1 MLKMCPH
8 FFCGRLRQC
17 FTVALRERYR
27 ARQSGDIQAE
37 ERGLEGF
44 WAGPNDVDAS
54 TKRNWIGGRD
64 ELAKRA
70 DDFARGRW
78 IELFQAASET
88 EAPRHT
94 TVVRSETEDQVRKGQ
109 AALSRVR
116 RGQLSRARQEL
127 TGAALAPKTLD
138 TLAQLQGRRPQER
151 EMEIPA
157 EVMDH
162 ALFTKCLQSAPSGC
176 APDPGG
182 CSNEMLRVCLDDCE
196 VFQLLFRA
204 AEDCAS
210 ASMPESA
217 SKAFMSATMT
227 ALQKPDGGVRG
238 IATGTSFRR
247 LVAKTLARQFG
258 KAVESSCAPFQ
269 FALSTRV
276 GTDCV
281 GHVVR
286 ALTDENPMVTVLSI
300 DGVGAC
306 DHV

>member
-1 MLKMCPH
+1 M
-8 FFCGRLRQC
+8 
-17 FTVALRERYR
+17 
-27 ARQSGDIQAE
+27 
-37 ERGLEGF
+37 
-44 WAGPNDVDAS
+44 
-54 TKRNWIGGRD
+54 GRD

-78 IELFQAASET
+78 IELLQAASET
-88 EAPRHT
+88 EVQPRHT
-94 TVVRSETEDQVRKGQ
+94 TVVRSETEDQVRRGQ
-109 AALSRVR
+109 AALCRVR

-157 EVMDH
+157 EVMEFVPDRPFELDH

-176 APDPGG
+176 APGPGG

-210 ASMPESA
+210 ASMPESVK
-217 SKAFMSATMT
+217 KAFMSATIT

-238 IATGTSFRR
+238 IATGMPK
-247 LVAKTLARQFG
+247 LWPD
-258 KAVESSCAPFQ
+258 SSEQ
-269 FALSTRV
+269 QWS
-276 GTDCV
+276 
-281 GHVVR
+281 
-286 ALTDENPMVTVLSI
+286 
-300 DGVGAC
+300 
-306 DHV
+306 